1 MSDRKPTTTSNGEG
15 APHDDVLP
23 SLPDGGLSEKMPD
36 WLRRPPAWRSLPKAD
51 AAREPDTPAAVVRD
65 PETVA
70 AAPPRVLPEP
80 DTSVIDPRTLVDVAD
95 LPEWLQEIA
104 AREQASDPV
113 VVTVDDEVIP
123 QEETTMDTNQQPGQ
137 SDAPEGVERSVKFEP
152 TDRKAWEA
160 PEEETTR
167 YGARV
172 ERGSNT
178 PLMLALGIIAL
189 LVIVVILILVL

>member
-1 MSDRKPTTTSNGEG
+1 MTDREPTSTPKTGE
-15 APHDDVLP
+15 PSHDDALP
-23 SLPDGGLSEKMPD
+23 TLPDGGLSERMPD

-51 AAREPDTPAAVVRD
+51 AASQVTVPEASGVVA
-65 PETVA
+65 EH
-70 AAPPRVLPEP
+70 PPRVLPGP
-80 DTSVIDPRTLVDVAD
+80 DTSVIDPRTLVDVTD
-95 LPEWLQEIA
+95 LPDWLQEIA
-104 AREQASDPV
+104 GRQPAADPV
-113 VVTVDDEVIP
+113 VAPGTAEMMS
-123 QEETTMDTNQQPGQ
+123 QEEMTMDTNKQPEQ
-137 SDAPEGVERSVKFEP
+137 TETPEGVTRSVKFEP

-160 PEEETTR
+160 PEEETTV